1 MHSSSRQTILASST
15 LTLALVSDAVLYLLL
30 PIYFE
35 TFLLTFVWVGILLSA
50 NRFLRIFLNPLV
62 LAVYSALGV
71 RHSALLAVLF
81 ACIGC
86 ALFLYPFSPW
96 LLLVARL
103 LWGFAYALLRLAC
116 LYCATKEP
124 AFNLKNMGWYAAV
137 QEVGPLLVLLV
148 APWINHWYSVDSI
161 ILISLVLCVC
171 AFVPAFLL
179 NADIAEQKS
188 MVKSW
193 LPAIHYQHL
202 LTFMFCLLFDAV
214 WVVIIA
220 PLLIRSGMDQGQ
232 ALLVTALL
240 LVLKRGFN
248 LVLGLVVVKYHQFQ
262 HAQRLLN
269 MSLWLMIIAALL
281 LVQAQQS
288 FILLGSIFGIIGHGL
303 FMILM
308 PKVLVD
314 AHSDVIER
322 KASLNDFT
330 IWRDVAAALGA
341 LLAGFLLQI
350 NGVNPFILSCAV
362 LMAVVIAYVSLQQKK
377 QLD

>member
-1 MHSSSRQTILASST
+1 
-15 LTLALVSDAVLYLLL
+15 
-30 PIYFE
+30 
-35 TFLLTFVWVGILLSA
+35 
-50 NRFLRIFLNPLV
+50 
-62 LAVYSALGV
+62 
-71 RHSALLAVLF
+71 
-81 ACIGC
+81 
-86 ALFLYPFSPW
+86 
-96 LLLVARL
+96 
-103 LWGFAYALLRLAC
+103 
-116 LYCATKEP
+116 
-124 AFNLKNMGWYAAV
+124 MGWYAAV